1 MLAVSNEIHFQSFL
15 KNTPKGKIQRVLR
28 GQKEDKNQST
38 SLYIVRKCN
47 VVLSSN
53 RLFRRKLEVALFC
66 LMPPLVRIAW
76 SFMKLEVEHQ
86 HW

>member
-38 SLYIVRKCN
+38 SPNIVRKCN

-53 RLFRRKLEVALFC
+53 RLFRRKLEALFC
-66 LMPPLVRIAW
+66 LMPTLVRIAW